1 MNPGNIEVS
10 EFRGHI
16 SPEAQEAA
24 VRYANGSPTEAGEIL
39 SRAIAEPRAGQ
50 DSRLLW
56 LMLFELY
63 RLQSR
68 WADFDELSKRYTA
81 TYGRPAPEWI
91 IHETLP
97 DNLPED
103 LRRGGAG
110 YCEITG
116 ELGSSAAAQIE
127 AIGRVAAN
135 RSVVHVD
142 LTKVQ
147 SVTAEGCERLA
158 QTLQFLITNG
168 NGVFFSGG
176 DHFDKLLRTAVDAAP
191 KVVPYWRLMLDLY
204 QLEGRQRQFESAALE
219 YALFVETD
227 PPKWEPILMPV
238 MPQSKPSERRDEPRY
253 GSSPEVIF
261 FQGEMSGPNDPQLAI
276 LRQFAQGRKYVNI
289 NFARLRR
296 IDLVCAAN
304 LGNSVLALANQA
316 KVVRILKPNLLIG
329 TLLRMLK
336 LDEHASIIDPKPAA

>member
-1 MNPGNIEVS
+1 MTPGNIEVS

-68 WADFDELSKRYTA
+68 WTDFDELSKRYTA
-81 TYGRPAPEWI
+81 TYGKPAPEWI
-91 IHETLP
+91 IHEALP

-110 YCEITG
+110 YCEISG
-116 ELGSSAAAQIE
+116 ELGSSSAGQID
-127 AIGRVAAN
+127 AIGRVAAS

-142 LTKVQ
+142 LTKVR
-147 SVTAEGCERLA
+147 SLTAEGCEQLA
-158 QTLQFLITNG
+158 QALQFLITNG

-176 DHFDKLLRTAVDAAP
+176 EHFDKLLRAAVDASPRA
-191 KVVPYWRLMLDLY
+191 VPYWRLMLDLY
-204 QLEGRQRQFESAALE
+204 QLEGRQKQFESAALE

-238 MPQSKPSERRDEPRY
+238 MPRTVLSERRDEPRY
-253 GSSPEVIF
+253 GAGPEVIF
-261 FQGEMSGPNDPQLAI
+261 FQGEMTGPNDPQLAV
-276 LRQFAQGRKYVNI
+276 LRQFAQERKYVNM
-289 NFARLRR
+289 NLARLTR
-296 IDLVCAAN
+296 IDPVCAAN
-304 LGNSVLALANQA
+304 LGNIVLALANQS

-336 LDEHASIIDPKPAA
+336 IDEHASIVDPKPAA

>member
-1 MNPGNIEVS
+1 MAPGNIEVS

-24 VRYANGSPTEAGEIL
+24 VRYANGSPAEAGEIL
-39 SRAIAEPRAGQ
+39 SRAIAEPRTLQ
-50 DSRLLW
+50 DSQLLW

-68 WADFDELSKRYTA
+68 WPDFDELSKRYTA
-81 TYGRPAPEWI
+81 TYGKPAPDWI
-91 IHETLP
+91 IHEALP
-97 DNLPED
+97 DSLPGD

-110 YCEITG
+110 YCEISG
-116 ELGSSAAAQIE
+116 ELGSSSTAQIE
-127 AIGRVAAN
+127 AIGRVAAG

-147 SVTAEGCERLA
+147 SLTEEGCERLDRA
-158 QTLQFLITNG
+158 LRSLVTSG
-168 NGVFFSGG
+168 NGVFLSGSE
-176 DHFDKLLRTAVDAAP
+176 HFDRLLRAAVDTSP
-191 KVVPYWRLMLDLY
+191 KAEPYWRLMLQLY
-204 QLEGRQRQFESAALE
+204 QLEGRQKQFESAALE

-227 PPKWEPILMPV
+227 PPGWEPALLPV
-238 MPQSKPSERRDEPRY
+238 MPQTVPRERRDEPRY
-253 GSSPEVIF
+253 GTGPEVISF
-261 FQGEMSGPNDPQLAI
+261 HGEMSGPNDPQLVV

-289 NFARLRR
+289 NFAGLTR
-296 IDLVCAAN
+296 IDPVCAAN
-304 LGNSVLALANQA
+304 LGNTVLALANQA

-336 LDEHASIIDPKPAA
+336 IDEHAGIVDPKPAP